1 MSRAEKAIELRS
13 SCVSINRSNR
23 PFWTKSF
30 EAVDSNGKV
39 LAKEVL
45 SAGRRRVH
53 AVMIELPT
61 ERMIEVSLKKGTPGV
76 EGPLGLE
83 KDFIAQISLVLAF
96 GAVSAK
102 TPWRRGTDEKCS
114 VELRFNQ
121 SLDPLQEKTVS
132 VPLSPEVEDLVV
144 SLNRGG
150 VRLHGSFEG
159 PDRHFVATL
168 RSDLRSWNGEI
179 LPAGAKFPFV
189 LPKRYPEVSFVQ
201 DHGVLS
207 PKGNLEIELKTPK
220 PVPLKICGLA
230 PRGCTR
236 ITWGPIYAE
245 IRGTNPQRIG
255 KELFS
260 TVKPIKEGANTV
272 RSRA

>member
-1 MSRAEKAIELRS
+1 MSRAEGDRIEVELRFNQQVEPS
-13 SCVSINRSNR
+13 VLDE
-23 PFWTKSF
+23 SF

-83 KDFIAQISLVLAF
+83 KDFITQISLAPAF
-96 GAVSAK
+96 GALSAK

-121 SLDPLQEKTVS
+121 SLDPLQEKPSVS
-132 VPLSPEVEDLVV
+132 LVPKVEDLMI

-207 PKGNLEIELKTPK
+207 PKGNLGKLSSK

-230 PRGCTR
+230 PRR
-236 ITWGPIYAE
+236 ITNNLGSHL
-245 IRGTNPQRIG
+245 RGD
-255 KELFS
+255 
-260 TVKPIKEGANTV
+260 
-272 RSRA
+272 SR

>member
-1 MSRAEKAIELRS
+1 M
-13 SCVSINRSNR
+13 
-23 PFWTKSF
+23 
-30 EAVDSNGKV
+30 
-39 LAKEVL
+39 
-45 SAGRRRVH
+45 H

-83 KDFIAQISLVLAF
+83 KDFITQISLAPAF
-96 GAVSAK
+96 GALSAK

-121 SLDPLQEKTVS
+121 SLDPLQEKPSVS
-132 VPLSPEVEDLVV
+132 LVPKVEDLVV

-207 PKGNLEIELKTPK
+207 PKGNLEIELKTCSIEN
-220 PVPLKICGLA
+220 LRLSATKIYPNNLGSHL
-230 PRGCTR
+230 RGDSR
-236 ITWGPIYAE
+236 H
-245 IRGTNPQRIG
+245 NPQRIG
-255 KELFS
+255 QELFS

-272 RSRA
+272 RSSIINLKD